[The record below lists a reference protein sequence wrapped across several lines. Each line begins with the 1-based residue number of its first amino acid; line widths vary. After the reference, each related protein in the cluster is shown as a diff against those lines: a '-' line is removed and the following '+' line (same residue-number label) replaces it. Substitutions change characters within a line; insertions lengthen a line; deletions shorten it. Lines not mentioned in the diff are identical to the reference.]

1 MIFTGRQVKAEE
13 AKALGLVNKVVAP
26 EELLPTAKEMM
37 KDILK
42 VSPIGVK
49 YAKLSINKGSDMDLM
64 NALEL
69 EKDLVGLCFAT
80 EDKEIGMEAF
90 LSKQKP
96 AFR

>member
-1 MIFTGRQVKAEE
+1 
-13 AKALGLVNKVVAP
+13 
-26 EELLPTAKEMM
+26 
-37 KDILK
+37 
-42 VSPIGVK
+42 
-49 YAKLSINKGSDMDLM
+49 MDLM

-96 AFR
+96 AFRWFIINVPKFLLFHGMKLFIIVSCHI